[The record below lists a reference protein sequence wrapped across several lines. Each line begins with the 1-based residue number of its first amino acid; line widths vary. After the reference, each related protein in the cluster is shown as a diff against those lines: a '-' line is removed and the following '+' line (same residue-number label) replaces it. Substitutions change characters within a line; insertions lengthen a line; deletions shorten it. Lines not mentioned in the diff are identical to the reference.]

1 MQKLKQPTKIILLLI
16 SMLAL
21 AFTNVKAE
29 SDWKFDL
36 APFYLWA
43 INIDGDQTIGPISS
57 PVNVEFN
64 DIFDNLDGALI
75 VHFEA
80 AYRSKWGF
88 LVDINYLDLENKE
101 SLANSLTRKIDID
114 ITMAE
119 FSGFHR
125 WDLDDHKLD
134 LILGGRYVQV
144 ANKIGIL
151 GGPELVDGSQGWIDP
166 LVGGR
171 WIWGFAD
178 RWSLVARGDIGGLQ
192 IGSDFAWQGVG
203 IIEWQ
208 PFKYV
213 SFLAGYRAV
222 GMDYEDG
229 SQRSKDYFKFDATVH
244 GPVLGINFKW

>member
-1 MQKLKQPTKIILLLI
+1 MQIRQTLI
-16 SMLAL
+16 SLITIFVL
-21 AFTNVKAE
+21 SLSLTNNGRAAE
-29 SDWKFDL
+29 DWEFNL

-43 INIDGDQTIGPISS
+43 INITGDQTIGPISS

-80 AYRSKWGF
+80 AYKSKWGF

-119 FSGFHR
+119 ISGFHR

-134 LILGGRYVQV
+134 LILGGRYVRV
-144 ANKIGIL
+144 ANNIGVL
-151 GGPELVDGSQGWIDP
+151 GGPELVDGSQDWIDP

-178 RWSLVARGDIGGLQ
+178 GWSLVARGDIGGLQ
-192 IGSDFAWQGVG
+192 VGSDFAWQGLGLV
-203 IIEWQ
+203 EWQ

-213 SFLAGYRAV
+213 AFLAGYRAV